1 MTNITAMQADMHE
14 APGRLSNRLMHL
26 AHEASAAL
34 TRHKR
39 ASVEAAQA
47 HLDAG
52 DILIEAKAHCQHGE
66 WQTFLKTA
74 NIAERTARRAMR
86 LARSVLDADAIAE
99 TGGVKAAL
107 ESLAKSKTDTVTV
120 LPTPPEPPL
129 ATPRE
134 RRREL
139 RVKRRDA
146 GRCID
151 CGAPSDGFARC
162 PRHRAEVSAASA
174 RRRGLARVGEAIVP
188 RLQQAAAEGSGVRLS
203 PDDVAAILEQRGDGI
218 GDA

>member
-1 MTNITAMQADMHE
+1 MTNITAMQADVHE

-107 ESLAKSKTDTVTV
+107 EISGEVQNGHRDRSADSSRAS
-120 LPTPPEPPL
+120 PGHASRAPARASCQTPGRGTLHRLRRSFRRLRAMPPSSRGGL
-129 ATPRE
+129 SGECKTPRTSACGRGHRPPPPASRS
-134 RRREL
+134 RR
-139 RVKRRDA
+139 VRRTA
-146 GRCID
+146 FTR
-151 CGAPSDGFARC
+151 
-162 PRHRAEVSAASA
+162 
-174 RRRGLARVGEAIVP
+174 
-188 RLQQAAAEGSGVRLS
+188 
-203 PDDVAAILEQRGDGI
+203 
-218 GDA
+218 